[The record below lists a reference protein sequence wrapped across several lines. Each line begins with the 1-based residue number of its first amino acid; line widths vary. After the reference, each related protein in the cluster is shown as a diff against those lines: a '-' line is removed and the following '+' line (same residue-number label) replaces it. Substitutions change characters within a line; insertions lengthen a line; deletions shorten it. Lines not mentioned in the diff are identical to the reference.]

1 MYLRKHS
8 FFAFLFCLLVLAGP
22 ARSEEKGVRLHFP
35 KKSKPTPV
43 QKYNRDGVS
52 AIEKHDYKKAKQLF
66 YKAYLLDPN
75 DPFTLNNLGY
85 VSELEGDV
93 DRAQRFY
100 ELAQDQNSDAVVDK
114 ASNDDVKGRSVASVA
129 GHAEQGGVQINV
141 MNVQALGLLNKDRAP
156 EADLLLE
163 KALKLDPKNAFTLNN
178 LGYTKE
184 KEGELEAALSYYS
197 AAAAL
202 NSKDPVIVTAKRD
215 WRGKPISEIA
225 SSNAQ
230 KVRKA
235 LRTAETTQ
243 AKVARLN
250 LRGVSALNRNDRKSA
265 RQDFEQAYKLAPDD
279 AFTLNNM
286 GYVAEMDGDRETADF
301 YYGKAK
307 EADRKNAKVT
317 VATRRDAE
325 GKRVIE
331 VADNN
336 DTKVEDRLR
345 AQVQQRRMQGGPVT
359 LKRRDNTPVSNQRPP
374 AEKEEAQPQE
384 QAPQANPQSDVNNN
398 ATAPKL

>member
-1 MYLRKHS
+1 M
-8 FFAFLFCLLVLAGP
+8 AGS

-163 KALKLDPKNAFTLNN
+163 KALRLDPKNAFTLNN

-202 NSKDPVIVTAKRD
+202 NSKDPVIVTAKSD

-307 EADRKNAKVT
+307 EADRKNAKV
-317 VATRRDAE
+317 
-325 GKRVIE
+325 
-331 VADNN
+331 
-336 DTKVEDRLR
+336 
-345 AQVQQRRMQGGPVT
+345 
-359 LKRRDNTPVSNQRPP
+359 
-374 AEKEEAQPQE
+374 
-384 QAPQANPQSDVNNN
+384 
-398 ATAPKL
+398 